1 MRFARRQIVPGIAFG
16 SANSF
21 PGVDYSMPFQLESN
35 YRPRGDQGQAIAK
48 LLKSVEA
55 GNRHQTL
62 LGVTGS
68 GKTFTIANVI
78 RELDRPTL
86 VISHNKT
93 LAAQLYSE
101 FKQFFPRNAVEYF
114 VSYFDYYQPEAYIP
128 RSDTYI
134 EKDSSINEE
143 IERLRLAATSALLSR
158 RDTIVVASVSCIYGI
173 TSPEDYLQMLLT
185 VKSGQQ
191 LSREAVLGRLIDML
205 YERNDV
211 NFARG
216 RFRVRG
222 DVVEVYPGSADEE
235 GIRLEFF
242 GDEIESITRFDPLTG
257 HAHESLSVITFF
269 PAKQF
274 VTPADKLNRALR
286 TIREELEQRIV
297 ELESQ
302 NKLLEAQ
309 RLRMRTEY
317 DLEMLQEM
325 GFCNGIE
332 NYSRHLSGRPP
343 GSKPY
348 TIIDFFP
355 KDLLVVIDESHAT
368 IPQIGGM
375 YEGDRSRKTV
385 LVNYGFRLPSAL
397 DNRPL
402 NFDEFMKMTNQ
413 IIYMSATPAEF
424 EIQNSVVGNNGY
436 IPHRRQRIG
445 ERELVPFVLP
455 GQASPV
461 VGQAPRLPSA
471 RSAGGAPAL
480 QISRTDQPPEKFDVR
495 TPGAPLVVEQI
506 IRPTGLLDPKIT
518 VKPLKNQ
525 IDETIDLCR
534 QRVEKGE
541 RVLVTTLTKRTAED
555 LADYLRDVGLK
566 VRYLHSDI
574 DAIERVEIL
583 RGLRAADFDILV
595 GINLLREG
603 LDLPEVSLV
612 CILDADKE
620 GFLRSQTSLIQTAGR
635 AARHVNGE
643 VVLFADTFTQSMDAL
658 ISISEYR
665 RAKQMDYNEKHG
677 ITPQTVRRA
686 VQESLH
692 TILRGRE
699 IAASVIREAGGDF
712 NVTELLRELQEEMQE
727 ASANLEFERAALLR
741 DQIMEVKS
749 GAGID
754 KIEPQRRKVRY
765 SSRSRGT
772 GRRRSRV

>member
-1 MRFARRQIVPGIAFG
+1 
-16 SANSF
+16 
-21 PGVDYSMPFQLESN
+21 MPFQLESD
-35 YRPRGDQGQAIAK
+35 YKPRGDQGQAIAK
-48 LLKSVEA
+48 LTKSVEA

-78 RELDRPTL
+78 RELNRPTL

-101 FKQFFPRNAVEYF
+101 FKQFFPKNAVEYF

-128 RSDTYI
+128 RTDTYI

-143 IERLRLAATSALLSR
+143 IERLRLSATSALLTR
-158 RDTIVVASVSCIYGI
+158 RDTIVVASVSCIYGV
-173 TSPEDYLQMLLT
+173 TSPEDYERMLLT
-185 VKSGQQ
+185 VKRGQHT
-191 LSREAVLGRLIDML
+191 SREAVLSRLVDML
-205 YERNDV
+205 YERNDIS
-211 NFARG
+211 FSRG

-222 DVVEVYPGSADEE
+222 DVVEVYPATADEE
-235 GIRLEFF
+235 AVRLEFF
-242 GDEIESITRFDPLTG
+242 GDEIDAITRFDPLTG
-257 HAHESLSVITFF
+257 HARESLSVITFF

-274 VTPADKLNRALR
+274 VTPADKLNRALQ
-286 TIREELEQRIV
+286 TIRAELEDRIKV
-297 ELESQ
+297 LESQ

-309 RLRMRTEY
+309 RLRIRTEY

-332 NYSRHLSGRPP
+332 NYSRHLSGRSP

-348 TIIDFFP
+348 TIVDFFP
-355 KDLLVVIDESHAT
+355 KDFLVVIDESHAT

-402 NFDEFMKMTNQ
+402 NFNEFMKLTNQ
-413 IIYMSATPAEF
+413 LVYVSATPAEF
-424 EIQNSVVGNNGY
+424 EIQNSVVGNKCY
-436 IPHRRQRIG
+436 VPHRRQRIG
-445 ERELVPFVLP
+445 QDEPVPFVLP
-455 GQASPV
+455 GETVAAVSDRRSRAN
-461 VGQAPRLPSA
+461 GARRAP
-471 RSAGGAPAL
+471 L
-480 QISRTDQPPEKFDVR
+480 QQSQVHISRTDEPAEKFEVR
-495 TPGAPLVVEQI
+495 EPGAPLVVEQI

-518 VKPLKNQ
+518 IKPLKNQ
-525 IDETIDLCR
+525 IDDTIELCR
-534 QRVEKGE
+534 QRVEKSE
-541 RVLVTTLTKRTAED
+541 RVLITTLTKRTAED

-574 DAIERVEIL
+574 DTIERVEIL

-635 AARHVNGE
+635 AARHINGE
-643 VVLFADTFTQSMDAL
+643 VVLFADQITQSMEAL

-665 RAKQMDYNEKHG
+665 RTKQMEYNEKHG

-699 IAASVIREAGGDF
+699 IAASVIQEAGGNFDL
-712 NVTELLRELQEEMQE
+712 TELLRELEEEMQQ

-749 GAGID
+749 GTGLT
-754 KIEPQRRKVRY
+754 KIEPKRRPLKYTRN
-765 SSRSRGT
+765 S

>member
-1 MRFARRQIVPGIAFG
+1 
-16 SANSF
+16 
-21 PGVDYSMPFQLESN
+21 MPFQLESD
-35 YRPRGDQGQAIAK
+35 YKPRGDQGQAIAK
-48 LLKSVEA
+48 LIKSVEA

-78 RELDRPTL
+78 RELNRPTL

-101 FKQFFPRNAVEYF
+101 FKQFFPKNAVEYF

-128 RSDTYI
+128 RTDTYI

-143 IERLRLAATSALLSR
+143 IERLRLSATSALLTR
-158 RDTIVVASVSCIYGI
+158 RDTIVVASVSCIYGV
-173 TSPEDYLQMLLT
+173 TSPEDYERMLLT
-185 VKSGQQ
+185 VKRGQHT
-191 LSREAVLGRLIDML
+191 SREAVLSRLVDML
-205 YERNDV
+205 YERNDIS
-211 NFARG
+211 FSRG
-216 RFRVRG
+216 KFRVRG
-222 DVVEVYPGSADEE
+222 DVVEVYPATADEE
-235 GIRLEFF
+235 AVRLEFF
-242 GDEIESITRFDPLTG
+242 GDEIDAITRFDPLTG

-274 VTPADKLNRALR
+274 VTPADKLNRALQ
-286 TIREELEQRIV
+286 TIRAELEDRIKV
-297 ELESQ
+297 LESQ

-309 RLRMRTEY
+309 RLRIRTEY

-348 TIIDFFP
+348 TIVDFFP
-355 KDLLVVIDESHAT
+355 KDFLVVIDESHAT

-402 NFDEFMKMTNQ
+402 NFDEFMKLTNQ
-413 IIYMSATPAEF
+413 LVYVSATPAEF
-424 EIQNSVVGNNGY
+424 EIQNSVVGNKGY
-436 IPHRRQRIG
+436 VPHRRQRIG
-445 ERELVPFVLP
+445 EDEPVPFVLP
-455 GQASPV
+455 GETVAAVSDRRSRAN
-461 VGQAPRLPSA
+461 GARRAP
-471 RSAGGAPAL
+471 L
-480 QISRTDQPPEKFDVR
+480 QQSQVHISRTDEPAEKFEVR
-495 TPGAPLVVEQI
+495 EPGAPLVVEQI

-518 VKPLKNQ
+518 IKPLKNQ
-525 IDETIDLCR
+525 IDDTIELCR

-541 RVLVTTLTKRTAED
+541 RVLITTLTKRTAED

-574 DAIERVEIL
+574 DTIERVEIL

-635 AARHVNGE
+635 AARHINGE
-643 VVLFADTFTQSMDAL
+643 VVLFADQITQSMEAL

-665 RAKQMDYNEKHG
+665 RTKQMEYNEKHG

-699 IAASVIREAGGDF
+699 IAASVIQEAGGNFDL
-712 NVTELLRELQEEMQE
+712 TELLRELEEEMQQ

-749 GAGID
+749 GTGLS
-754 KIEPQRRKVRY
+754 KIEPKRRPVKYTRN
-765 SSRSRGT
+765 S